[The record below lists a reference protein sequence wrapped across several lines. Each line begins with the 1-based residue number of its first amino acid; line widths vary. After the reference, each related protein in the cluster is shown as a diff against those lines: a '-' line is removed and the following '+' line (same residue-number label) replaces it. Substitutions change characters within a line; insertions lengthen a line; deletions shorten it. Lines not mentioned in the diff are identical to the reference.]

1 MAHDAR
7 ISTCHH
13 KAATTVHNHR
23 PGVCH
28 SVIQKKKASD
38 SDDAV
43 AFELFNIHRNGSRV
57 SPGDNIAQFKEHAAQ
72 SMAHEARAIKAAT
85 TVHKHRH
92 VVWHS
97 V

>member
-1 MAHDAR
+1 ME
-7 ISTCHH
+7 C
-13 KAATTVHNHR
+13 
-23 PGVCH
+23 
-28 SVIQKKKASD
+28 VIQLYIKKISDSD

-43 AFELFNIHRNGSRV
+43 AFELFSIHRNGSRV
-57 SPGDNIAQFKEHAAQ
+57 SPGDNIAQFREHAAQ

-92 VVWHS
+92 GVWHS